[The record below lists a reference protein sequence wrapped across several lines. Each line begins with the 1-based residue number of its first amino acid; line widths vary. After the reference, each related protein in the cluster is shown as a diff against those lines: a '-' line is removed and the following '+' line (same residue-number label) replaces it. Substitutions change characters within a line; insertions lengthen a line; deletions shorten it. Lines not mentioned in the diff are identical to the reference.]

1 MIFRILHGLNHGPDR
16 PPGIV
21 DPGRHRT
28 EPRFGQHHIHNIRE
42 RAAAG
47 LRLAA
52 GARATHPEGC
62 RHGVAFPVRTPCAA
76 YLAGRHRRD
85 AGDGPAGPARSWWR
99 RSGSNRRPPACKAGA
114 LPAELRPPSRHDRGS
129 MPAVRHCTEKMVG
142 LGRLELPTSRLSGVR
157 SNQAELQAP
166 ILAGNAPRPHAAGAA
181 CAVGKAH
188 GLLLAPEHGRDA
200 TTAVR
205 GFVR

>member
-1 MIFRILHGLNHGPDR
+1 MA
-16 PPGIV
+16 
-21 DPGRHRT
+21 RT

-52 GARATHPEGC
+52 GARAAHPEGC

-76 YLAGRHRRD
+76 RLSGRHRRD

-114 LPAELRPPSRHDRGS
+114 LPAELRPLPGTT
-129 MPAVRHCTEKMVG
+129 A
-142 LGRLELPTSRLSGVR
+142 GRCRR
-157 SNQAELQAP
+157 SATARRKWWAWVDLNY
-166 ILAGNAPRPHAAGAA
+166 RPHAYQA
-181 CAVGKAH
+181 CALTKLSYRPRSWPETPRARTERA
-188 GLLLAPEHGRDA
+188 LPAPSARHVACSWRPNTEGIRRRRCA
-200 TTAVR
+200 AL
-205 GFVR
+205 